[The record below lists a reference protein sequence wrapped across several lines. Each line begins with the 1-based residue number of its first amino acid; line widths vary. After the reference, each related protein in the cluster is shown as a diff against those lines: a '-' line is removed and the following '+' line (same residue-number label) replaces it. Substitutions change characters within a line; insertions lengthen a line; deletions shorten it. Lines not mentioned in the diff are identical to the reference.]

1 MGGHHHRCDTPHLR
15 IGHERW
21 RFVRCRYGPFRRG
34 LCLDLFRQ
42 TLRSGL
48 YVMNEKTPRSVSL
61 CLGAAISSVIS
72 AFALLFLWKSDAIG
86 TTTAYILAVV
96 PVSLMIFSFVKTL
109 TSARQGGK
117 AAHRYLTR
125 MALTMAFY
133 LITLFLAEHF
143 IEEVGVTGPVAVL
156 LALLPGLSFAGVVW
170 IFGALI
176 VEEQDE
182 FFRLLYV
189 RQGLIATGVS
199 FTLAAIWGF
208 LETYN
213 IVEPVAA
220 FWWPVLWCAGIG
232 LGAIANKVKYGTYG
246 EIR

>member
-1 MGGHHHRCDTPHLR
+1 MSATTSPALRRCM
-15 IGHERW
+15 I
-21 RFVRCRYGPFRRG
+21 
-34 LCLDLFRQ
+34 
-42 TLRSGL
+42 
-48 YVMNEKTPRSVSL
+48 
-61 CLGAAISSVIS
+61 AAMSSVLS
-72 AFALLFLWKSDAIG
+72 ALGLLFLWKSQAIG
-86 TTTAYILAVV
+86 TTTAYLLAII
-96 PVSLMIFSFVKTL
+96 PVGLMGFAIVQTL
-109 TSARQGGK
+109 RGAGKNGK
-117 AAHRYLTR
+117 ASQRYLTR
-125 MALTMAFY
+125 MAIIMAFY
-133 LITLFLAEHF
+133 LITLFMAEHF
-143 IEEVGVTGPVAVL
+143 IEDRGVTGPLAAL

-189 RQGLIATGVS
+189 RQGLVATGVS

-220 FWWPVLWCAGIG
+220 FWWPTLWCLGIG
-232 LGAIANKVKYGTYG
+232 VGAVANKVKYGTYG